1 MQIALVGLGKMGANM
16 ARRLCRGGHTV
27 IGYNRSPE
35 ITQQLAK
42 DEGLITATSL
52 KQIIE
57 LLPAPRAIWLMLP
70 CGETTESVL
79 REMSQLAE
87 PGDVIIDG
95 GNANYH
101 DSQRRAAF
109 LQKKN
114 IGFVDAGTSGG
125 VWGLDN
131 GYCMMVGGD
140 KQHVALIEPVLKSLA
155 PAEDRGWAHV
165 GPAGS
170 GHFTKMIHNGIEYG
184 MMQAMAEG
192 FALMKGKTEFD
203 LDLAQISEIW
213 RHGSVVRSWL
223 LDLSAEFL
231 KHDQTLDK
239 IGAYVADSGE
249 GRWTAVESIDQ
260 GTPAPVLTLA
270 LHMRFA
276 SQNPESYGNK
286 MLSMMRNAFGGHT
299 ISNTDK

>member
-1 MQIALVGLGKMGANM
+1 MQIAVIGLGKMGANM
-16 ARRLCRGGHTV
+16 ARRLCRHGHDV
-27 IGYNRSPE
+27 IGYNRSAD

-42 DEGLITATSL
+42 EEGLTPAKDLKDVISL
-52 KQIIE
+52 LKG
-57 LLPAPRAIWLMLP
+57 PRLIWLMLP
-70 CGETTESVL
+70 SGDVTESVFQEFL
-79 REMSQLAE
+79 TLLDK
-87 PGDVIIDG
+87 GDVIVDG

-101 DSQRRAAF
+101 ESQRRAEQAVAK
-109 LQKKN
+109 Q

-140 KQHVALIEPVLKSLA
+140 KSHVSLVEPVLKSLA

-192 FALMKGKTEFD
+192 FALLEGKKEFN
-203 LDLAQISEIW
+203 LDLAEISEIW

-231 KHDQTLDK
+231 KHDQTLENSS
-239 IGAYVADSGE
+239 AYVADSGE
-249 GRWTAVESIDQ
+249 GRWTLEESISQ
-260 GTPAPVLTLA
+260 GIPAPVMALA
-270 LHMRFA
+270 LTMRFA
-276 SQNPESYGNK
+276 SQNPEGYGNR
-286 MLSMMRNAFGGHT
+286 MLSMMRNAFGGHN
-299 ISNTDK
+299 IQNKDS